1 MDWDWYLVA
10 MGSNVLGVG
19 SNTDRSSRFGLC
31 KSVERRE
38 Q

>member
-19 SNTDRSSRFGLC
+19 SNTDRVDLD
-31 KSVERRE
+31 SVRV
-38 Q
+38 